1 MKGNEN
7 GVTISLCMIVKNEEE
22 VLKRCLDSIKDL
34 VNEIIIADTGSTDAT
49 RDIALKYT
57 DKVYDFQWVNDFSK
71 ARNFVFSKASCDYIY
86 SADADEYLDEENRKR
101 FARLK
106 KSLLPQIEIV
116 QMYYCNQLESGSVYN
131 FDRELRPKLF
141 KRVRSFEWIEPVH
154 ETIRELPLVYDSDI
168 EIIHKPQNN
177 HSGRDIAIFEG
188 LAHRGEKLSKKLFSM
203 YAKELFISGTRE
215 EIIRAG
221 DYFTAAAESGELD
234 DTGLKDAVCVVV
246 YACYLRGD
254 FLKMYRYA
262 LKEIALKPAS
272 EVCYVLGEYYL
283 SLNDPKEA
291 SVWYYNAAFE
301 TDSALGLE
309 HGGELAIAK
318 LAQYYRSLGDEE
330 QALYYEELAEKKKN
344 EEL

>member
-1 MKGNEN
+1 MISSDR
-7 GVTISLCMIVKNEEE
+7 GVTVSLCMIVKNEED
-22 VLKRCLDSIKDL
+22 VLGRCLDSLKDL
-34 VNEIIIADTGSTDAT
+34 VEEIIIADTGSVDAT
-49 RDIALKYT
+49 KEIAHKYT
-57 DKVYDFQWVNDFSK
+57 DKVYDFEWVNDFSK
-71 ARNFVFSKASCDYIY
+71 ARNFAFSKATCDYIY

-141 KRVRSFEWIEPVH
+141 KRLRSFEWIEPVH
-154 ETIRELPLVYDSDI
+154 ETVRELPLVYDSDI

-177 HSGRDIAIFEG
+177 HSGRDIAIFER
-188 LAHRGEKLSKKLFSM
+188 LVDKGEELSERLFSM
-203 YAKELFISGTRE
+203 YAKELFISGTKE
-215 EIIRAG
+215 EILRAE
-221 DYFTAAAESGELD
+221 DYFTAAAESGE
-234 DTGLKDAVCVVV
+234 TGESELKDAVCIVVL
-246 YACYLRGD
+246 ACWLRGD

-262 LKEIALKPAS
+262 LKEIALEPAS

-283 SLNDPKEA
+283 SQDDPKEA

-301 TDSALGLE
+301 TESALSLK
-309 HGGELAIAK
+309 HGGKLAIEK
-318 LAQYYRSLGDEE
+318 LAQCHRSLGDEE
-330 QALYYEELAEKKKN
+330 QAAYYEELAAKKD

>member
-1 MKGNEN
+1 MISSDR
-7 GVTISLCMIVKNEEE
+7 GVTVSLCMIVKNEED
-22 VLKRCLDSIKDL
+22 VLGRCLDSLKDL
-34 VNEIIIADTGSTDAT
+34 VEEIIIADTGSVDAT
-49 RDIALKYT
+49 KEIAHKYT
-57 DKVYDFQWVNDFSK
+57 DKVYDFEWVNDFSK
-71 ARNFVFSKASCDYIY
+71 ARNFAFSKATCDYIY

-141 KRVRSFEWIEPVH
+141 KRLRSFEWIEPVH
-154 ETIRELPLVYDSDI
+154 ETVRELPLVYDSDI

-177 HSGRDIAIFEG
+177 HSGRDIAIFER
-188 LAHRGEKLSKKLFSM
+188 LVDKGEELSERLFSM
-203 YAKELFISGTRE
+203 YAKELFISGTKE
-215 EIIRAG
+215 EILRAE
-221 DYFTAAAESGELD
+221 DYFTAAAESGEID
-234 DTGLKDAVCVVV
+234 ESGLKDAVCIVVL
-246 YACYLRGD
+246 ACWLRGD

-262 LKEIALKPAS
+262 LKEIALEPAS

-283 SLNDPKEA
+283 SQDDPKEA

-301 TDSALGLE
+301 TESALSLK
-309 HGGELAIAK
+309 HGGKLAIEK
-318 LAQYYRSLGDEE
+318 LAQCHRSLGDEE
-330 QALYYEELAEKKKN
+330 QAAYYEELAAKKD

>member
-1 MKGNEN
+1 MRNDGN
-7 GVTISLCMIVKNEEE
+7 GVTVSLCMIVKDEEG
-22 VLKRCLDSIKDL
+22 VLGRCLDSVADL
-34 VNEIIIADTGSTDAT
+34 VDEIIIADTGSRDAT
-49 RDIALKYT
+49 REIACRYT
-57 DKVYDFQWVNDFSK
+57 DKVYDFKWVNDFSK

-101 FARLK
+101 FVRLK

-168 EIIHKPQNN
+168 EIIHKPEKN

-188 LAHRGEKLSKKLFSM
+188 LVERGEKLSERLFSM

-215 EIIRAG
+215 EILRAE
-221 DYFTAAAESGELD
+221 DYFTAAAESGEIE
-234 DTGLKDAVCVVV
+234 GSGFKDAVCVVV
-246 YACYLRGD
+246 LAGYLRGD

-262 LKEIALKPAS
+262 LKEVAMEPAS
-272 EVCYVLGEYYL
+272 EVCYVLGEYYF
-283 SLNDPKEA
+283 SMNDPKEA

-301 TDSALGLE
+301 TESALSLK
-309 HGGELAIAK
+309 HGGELAISA
-318 LAQYYRSLGDEE
+318 LARCYRRLGNEE
-330 QALYYEELAEKKKN
+330 QALYYEELAGKKN

>member
-1 MKGNEN
+1 MISNDR
-7 GVTISLCMIVKNEEE
+7 GVTVSLCMIVKNEEK
-22 VLKRCLDSIKDL
+22 VLERCLDSLKDL
-34 VNEIIIADTGSTDAT
+34 VEEIIIADTGSRDAT
-49 RDIALKYT
+49 REIALKYT
-57 DKVYDFQWVNDFSK
+57 DKVYDFEWVNDFSK

-154 ETIRELPLVYDSDI
+154 ETVRELPVVYDSDI

-188 LAHRGEKLSKKLFSM
+188 LVSKGERLSGRLFSM
-203 YAKELFISGTRE
+203 YARELFISGTKE
-215 EIIRAG
+215 EILGAEE
-221 DYFTAAAESGELD
+221 YFTDAAESGEISGS
-234 DTGLKDAVCVVV
+234 GLKDAVCIVVL
-246 YACYLRGD
+246 ACYLRGD

-262 LKEIALKPAS
+262 LKEVALEPAS
-272 EVCYVLGEYYL
+272 EVCYVLGDYYL
-283 SLNDPKEA
+283 SKDDPKEA

-301 TDSALGLE
+301 TESALSLK
-309 HGGELAIAK
+309 HGGKLAIEK
-318 LAQYYRSLGDEE
+318 LAQCYRRLGDGE
-330 QALYYEELAEKKKN
+330 QAGYYEELAAKKD